1 MDLNN
6 FLGRLDESSAKK
18 VLTEADSKTGEQ
30 LKGELGNKWAYIPE
44 KEYGGFKH
52 VVVEEGEDKWTIYY
66 LDRVGKE
73 AAAGDDDES
82 WDNLDA
88 LASQKQDEER
98 LRRFVENGMTLNE
111 EIEGDK
117 SADLGEYIVQ
127 RKESGSFAEI
137 LEKCVAIVEKG

>member
-6 FLGRLDESSAKK
+6 FLGRLDESSVKK
-18 VLTEADSKTGEQ
+18 TLTEANEQTGEA

-52 VVVEEGEDKWTIYY
+52 VVVEEGDDQWSIYY
-66 LDRVGKE
+66 LDQVGS
-73 AAAGDDDES
+73 AAAGEEEEWGDV
-82 WDNLDA
+82 DA
-88 LASQKQDEER
+88 YASQKQDEER
-98 LRRFVENGMTLNE
+98 LRKFIENGMIMNE

-117 SADLGEYIVQ
+117 SADLSGYIVQ
-127 RKESGSFAEI
+127 RKESGTFAEI

>member
-6 FLGRLDESSAKK
+6 FLGRLDETSVKK
-18 VLTEADSKTGEQ
+18 LSEANDKTGED
-30 LKGELGNKWAYIPE
+30 LKSEIGSNWAYIPE

-66 LDRVGKE
+66 LDQVGS
-73 AAAGDDDES
+73 AAAGDEEDWGDV
-82 WDNLDA
+82 DA
-88 LASQKQDEER
+88 FASQKQDEER
-98 LRRFVENGMTLNE
+98 LRKFVESGMMLKE
-111 EIEGDK
+111 ELEGDK
-117 SADLGEYIVQ
+117 DADLSGYIVQ